1 MVYEFYFTKSV
12 IKKSMKQ
19 ISIAIKTIKLI
30 ILKPTEN
37 PKSGVFISDFFQMF
51 KKEATLILP

>member
-1 MVYEFYFTKSV
+1 
-12 IKKSMKQ
+12 MKQ